1 VNKGKLIT
9 VSTVDALQKK
19 YARSIFEMEFLEDAG
34 QFVESLRK
42 ISWLAEP
49 AVTAVNGTPVITV
62 RAIDIKRARKE
73 LPRLIGESGLTLARY
88 EMMLPNIEDI
98 FAEIITNGDKQ

>member
-1 VNKGKLIT
+1 

-34 QFVESLRK
+34 QFVESLKK
-42 ISWLAEP
+42 IPGWRT

-62 RAIDIKRARKE
+62 RAIDIERARKE
-73 LPRLIGESGLTLARY
+73 LPPPHRGKQIEQMTRY
-88 EMMLPNIEDI
+88 EMNAASIEDI
-98 FAEIITNGDKQ
+98 FRGNYYRREKK